1 MDNKR
6 GACLVCGKPLQ
17 YFETERELTCA
28 LCGKTFSS
36 SASCMDGHYVCDE
49 CHARQGVEV
58 ILEHCKKSASRD
70 PVALAREIMAD
81 PYIYMHGNE
90 HHILVGA
97 VLLTAYR
104 NAGGDIDLDAA
115 LEEMRARGSKYPGGS
130 CGFWGCC
137 GAAVS
142 AGMFWSIATGT
153 TPLSGKSWGL
163 GNRLTAAALDAIGEI
178 GGPRCCKRNSYTAI
192 RTAAAFVKVIAHTC
206 SMEESA
212 SPARS
217 ASTMRWVRVKVL
229 PDPAPALTMSGRS
242 SVLMT
247 SSCPGVQRSR
257 LIRRSP
263 RRR

>member
-90 HHILVGA
+90 HHILV
-97 VLLTAYR
+97 
-104 NAGGDIDLDAA
+104 
-115 LEEMRARGSKYPGGS
+115 
-130 CGFWGCC
+130 
-137 GAAVS
+137 
-142 AGMFWSIATGT
+142 
-153 TPLSGKSWGL
+153 LS
-163 GNRLTAAALDAIGEI
+163 
-178 GGPRCCKRNSYTAI
+178 
-192 RTAAAFVKVIAHTC
+192 
-206 SMEESA
+206 
-212 SPARS
+212 
-217 ASTMRWVRVKVL
+217 
-229 PDPAPALTMSGRS
+229 
-242 SVLMT
+242 
-247 SSCPGVQRSR
+247 
-257 LIRRSP
+257 LIHI
-263 RRR
+263 

>member
-28 LCGKTFSS
+28 LCGKTFFS

-142 AGMFWSIATGT
+142 AGMFMSIVTKA
-153 TPLSGKSWGL
+153 TPLTGKSWGL
-163 GNRLTAAALDAIGEI
+163 SNRMTAEALKAIGEL
-178 GGPRCCKRNSYTAI
+178 GGPRCCKRNSF
-192 RTAAAFVKVIAHTC
+192 TAAVAAVKFTA
-206 SMEESA
+206 EN
-212 SPARS
+212 
-217 ASTMRWVRVKVL
+217 L
-229 PDPAPALTMSGRS
+229 
-242 SVLMT
+242 
-247 SSCPGVQRSR
+247 GVQMEAPEE
-257 LIRRSP
+257 IRCGFSGENRECIRKKCP
-263 RRR
+263 YYEGCK

>member
-28 LCGKTFSS
+28 LCGKTFFS

-104 NAGGDIDLDAA
+104 NAGGRLGGDA
-115 LEEMRARGSKYPGGS
+115 RQG
-130 CGFWGCC
+130 
-137 GAAVS
+137 
-142 AGMFWSIATGT
+142 
-153 TPLSGKSWGL
+153 
-163 GNRLTAAALDAIGEI
+163 
-178 GGPRCCKRNSYTAI
+178 
-192 RTAAAFVKVIAHTC
+192 VKV
-206 SMEESA
+206 
-212 SPARS
+212 
-217 ASTMRWVRVKVL
+217 
-229 PDPAPALTMSGRS
+229 
-242 SVLMT
+242 
-247 SSCPGVQRSR
+247 
-257 LIRRSP
+257 P
-263 RRR
+263 RRVLRLLGVLRRGGQRGDVLEHRHRHHSPLRQELGPGQPPHRRRPGRHRRDRRAPVL

>member
-1 MDNKR
+1 MSEKR
-6 GACLVCGKPLQ
+6 GGCLVCGKPLQ
-17 YFETERELTCA
+17 YFETERELTCS

-36 SASCMDGHYVCDE
+36 SASCVDGHYVCDG
-49 CHARQGVEV
+49 CHARRGVEV
-58 ILEHCKKSASRD
+58 ILEHCKKSDSKD

-115 LEEMRARGSKYPGGS
+115 LEEMRSRGAKYPGGS

-163 GNRLTAAALDAIGEI
+163 GNRLTAAALDAIGET

-192 RTAAAFVKVIAHTC
+192 RTAAAFVKEHLGVAMELPETIACTHF
-206 SMEESA
+206 EENQQCL
-212 SPARS
+212 R
-217 ASTMRWVRVKVL
+217 RH
-229 PDPAPALTMSGRS
+229 
-242 SVLMT
+242 
-247 SSCPGVQRSR
+247 CPYYPG
-257 LIRRSP
+257 
-263 RRR
+263 

>member
-90 HHILVGA
+90 HHIMVGA

-163 GNRLTAAALDAIGEI
+163 GNRLTAAALDAIGET

-192 RTAAAFVKVIAHTC
+192 RTAAAFVKEHLGAAMELPETIACTHY
-206 SMEESA
+206 EENQQCL
-212 SPARS
+212 R
-217 ASTMRWVRVKVL
+217 RH
-229 PDPAPALTMSGRS
+229 
-242 SVLMT
+242 
-247 SSCPGVQRSR
+247 CPYYPG
-257 LIRRSP
+257 
-263 RRR
+263 